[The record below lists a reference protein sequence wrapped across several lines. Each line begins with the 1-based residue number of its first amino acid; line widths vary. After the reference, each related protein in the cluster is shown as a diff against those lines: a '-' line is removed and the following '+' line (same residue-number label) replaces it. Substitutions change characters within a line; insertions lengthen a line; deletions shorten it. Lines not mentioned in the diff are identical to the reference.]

1 MNVRSAVAGILAAIA
16 LAILA
21 GTIAHAQTLPNQQ
34 VPLAVPLTVTGANPS
49 ALQATINATNAQVA
63 AEATAQTAG
72 GAAPQQV
79 TPTAPAA
86 ASSNPVVI
94 GNTGLIST
102 LFTTILQDAW
112 SGIANAANE
121 AQTIGVRIYIFIAL
135 ISVILAMIPVV
146 FSHEPSHYLKFVV
159 ERVVEMSIV
168 VAVISNTWTG
178 VGWFPAL
185 IAAGAN
191 LGMFIGGNGAM
202 GGSPTFNVTSGWSLN
217 VLPGNIL
224 NFGGAMFS
232 DIISAT
238 IFTPHG
244 ILSAITG
251 VFNGTL
257 IIQIIIAVLGLLSAI
272 WAFFGFAY
280 AAFRMLL
287 TVLKTYLLSPL
298 SLLQGL
304 LGSKRLASYGG
315 GYFAGALVLAVEVC
329 LTMIIVGLFYNVVNN
344 EHTFF
349 QQLLNANSPS
359 SNCQTLFNNPSSLG
373 ACLVS
378 VTGLT
383 TTPISIGGLV
393 VIDSTIGFFLA
404 ALRDVPRLAA
414 NAIQGQFT
422 ASAQEAIQAMKSS
435 PSPFSK
441 LGGFAAGMTD
451 SYARE
456 GAITATA
463 KGVSTMVGKAVEL
476 GAMVAIGAY
485 TGGAGTVA
493 GAATAAGKG
502 ALLGGGE
509 GAIASGLG
517 NVIFGKFAES
527 TRGGAPAEENTITS
541 GVGDP
546 EGDTGEEEETT
557 TRGTQRTSAQKAQD
571 AAARTDN
578 EGADAREEGDN
589 TEGAASDTDAT
600 ATQHVTMERE
610 VDSDPQSQEPATAG
624 VASTDQTVTQH
635 TSVIQELTQQI
646 KELTAAMRSAPVGA
660 GGGAPAPA
668 PASAGAG
675 GHSAGSSDGGALGGV
690 AEISDSMS
698 LGRMFTH
705 RALYMSARQ
714 PNPPPLPKEDSAT
727 MQFTLVR

>member
-1 MNVRSAVAGILAAIA
+1 ML
-16 LAILA
+16 L
-21 GTIAHAQTLPNQQ
+21 
-34 VPLAVPLTVTGANPS
+34 
-49 ALQATINATNAQVA
+49 
-63 AEATAQTAG
+63 
-72 GAAPQQV
+72 
-79 TPTAPAA
+79 
-86 ASSNPVVI
+86 VVI
-94 GNTGLIST
+94 
-102 LFTTILQDAW
+102 
-112 SGIANAANE
+112 
-121 AQTIGVRIYIFIAL
+121 
-135 ISVILAMIPVV
+135 
-146 FSHEPSHYLKFVV
+146 
-159 ERVVEMSIV
+159 
-168 VAVISNTWTG
+168 
-178 VGWFPAL
+178 
-185 IAAGAN
+185 
-191 LGMFIGGNGAM
+191 
-202 GGSPTFNVTSGWSLN
+202 
-217 VLPGNIL
+217 
-224 NFGGAMFS
+224 
-232 DIISAT
+232 
-238 IFTPHG
+238 
-244 ILSAITG
+244 
-251 VFNGTL
+251 
-257 IIQIIIAVLGLLSAI
+257 
-272 WAFFGFAY
+272 
-280 AAFRMLL
+280 
-287 TVLKTYLLSPL
+287 KTYLLSPL

-304 LGSKRLASYGG
+304 LGSRRLASYGG

-359 SNCQTLFNNPSSLG
+359 TNCQTLFNNPSSLG

-393 VIDSTIGFFLA
+393 VIDSTVGFFLA

-435 PSPFSK
+435 PSPFAK
-441 LGGFAAGMTD
+441 MGGFAAGMTD

-463 KGVSTMVGKAVEL
+463 KGVSTLVGKAVEL

-517 NVIFGKFAES
+517 NVVFGKFAEG
-527 TRGGAPAEENTITS
+527 TRGGGPAEDNTITS
-541 GVGDP
+541 GAGEP
-546 EGDTGEEEETT
+546 ESEPEGEEEGT
-557 TRGTQRTSAQKAQD
+557 TRGSQRTSTQKAQD
-571 AAARTDN
+571 DAARSDGENADAARTDTQR
-578 EGADAREEGDN
+578 ADTKRAEAQGESAN
-589 TEGAASDTDAT
+589 AEGAASDTE
-600 ATQHVTMERE
+600 HVTIERE
-610 VDSDPQSQEPATAG
+610 VDSDPQSQEPASAS

-660 GGGAPAPA
+660 GSPAGAPA
-668 PASAGAG
+668 PASASAG
-675 GHSAGSSDGGALGGV
+675 GHSAGSSGDGGALGGV

-714 PNPPPLPKEDSAT
+714 PNPPPLPKEDSAS